1 MDDRMMQAR
10 GAFCYFS
17 RMLVAFLLAGVSA
30 TVFAFPTKPAA
41 IIVPQAPGGANDV
54 LARMVAGKLQEYWG
68 LPVLVDFKPGGGVI
82 VGTQYV
88 ARSAPD
94 GHVIGLVTSA
104 HAINP
109 TINPKLPY
117 DSLRDFVPVARLGF
131 NVIGLAVL
139 PSLGIND
146 VKGLIELAR
155 SKPDFLSHGSNGIGT
170 GAHLAGE
177 LFKYM
182 AGAKMVHVP
191 YKGGAPLYQ
200 DMLGG
205 RVPVA
210 FVILNSAMPLVKS
223 GKLKVLAVTNPG
235 KSAIF
240 PEYPPLSAALPG
252 YDLTTWSGFIVAAGT
267 PREVVQKISAD
278 VIRLANAPDLRPKFD
293 EYGYEVAPLGAA
305 DFDAFIRAEMESKG
319 RLVRDSGAK
328 FE

>member
-1 MDDRMMQAR
+1 MNGRVPMIRRAHW
-10 GAFCYFS
+10 AL
-17 RMLVAFLLAGVSA
+17 MLVLFAQAAL
-30 TVFAFPTKPAA
+30 AFPTKPPS

-68 LPVLVDFKPGGGVI
+68 MPVLVDFKPGGGVI
-82 VGTQYV
+82 VATQFV

-109 TINPKLPY
+109 SVNEKLPY

-131 NVIGLAVL
+131 NVIGLAVV
-139 PSLGIND
+139 PSLKIDD
-146 VKGLIELAR
+146 VKGLIDLAR
-155 SKPDFLSHGSNGIGT
+155 AKPDFLSHGSNGIGT

-177 LFKYM
+177 LFKHM
-182 AGAKMVHVP
+182 AGVKMVHVP

-210 FVILNSAMPLVKS
+210 FVILNSAVPLVRS
-223 GKLKVLAVTNPG
+223 GKLKLLAVTNPQR
-235 KSAIF
+235 SAIF
-240 PEYPPLSAALPG
+240 PEYPPVSATLPG

-278 VIRLANAPDLRPKFD
+278 VIRVANAPDLRPKFD
-293 EYGYEVAPLGAA
+293 EFGYELAPLGAA
-305 DFDAFIRAEMESKG
+305 EFEAFIRAEMQSKG
-319 RLVRDSGAK
+319 KLVRESGVK

>member
-1 MDDRMMQAR
+1 MMQAR

-30 TVFAFPTKPAA
+30 AVFAFPTKPAA

-94 GHVIGLVTSA
+94 GHV
-104 HAINP
+104 
-109 TINPKLPY
+109 
-117 DSLRDFVPVARLGF
+117 
-131 NVIGLAVL
+131 
-139 PSLGIND
+139 
-146 VKGLIELAR
+146 
-155 SKPDFLSHGSNGIGT
+155 IGT